1 MRRFRPADPNE
12 PYFPSFYVLLVV
24 LVVVV
29 VVVLTSREWK
39 AGSAGNKRNPF
50 INPAPNDDPTRTPN
64 HSSRRRPRE
73 LQFGGK

>member
-1 MRRFRPADPNE
+1 MRRPKPADPNE
-12 PYFPSFYVLLVV
+12 PFVPSFCLLV
-24 LVVVV
+24 LVVVL